1 MRLNSCAEQV
11 PRTRLITALFGTHDN
26 IYDIHALQL
35 IIL

>member
-1 MRLNSCAEQV
+1 MPLNSWAEQV
-11 PRTRLITALFGTHDN
+11 PRTRLITAFYGTRDN